1 MSQLFN
7 IHLDNPQPRLVTHT
21 AEILRD
27 GGVIAYPTDSGYA
40 LGCMLGHGDAQ
51 TRIRQIRGVD
61 DKHLFTLVCRNLSEL
76 GNYAVVS
83 NSQFRLLKANTPGA
97 YTFILN
103 ATREVPRKLQ
113 HPKRSAVGIRV
124 PQHAVVQAILEAI
137 DAPLLSMTLHI
148 TGEDEVLS
156 EAWEIRERLEHVVD
170 LVIDAGHCTAGA
182 TSVIDLTGEVP
193 VLIRAGQGDLAPVS
207 YTHLDVYKRQGRGW

>member
-1 MSQLFN
+1 MSQFFN
-7 IHLDNPQPRLVTHT
+7 INPENPQQRLIAQT
-21 AEILRD
+21 ADILRS

-40 LGCMLGHGDAQ
+40 LGCMLGYADAQ

-113 HPKRSAVGIRV
+113 HPKRNTVGLRV
-124 PQHAVVQAILEAI
+124 PKHAIVQAILEAI
-137 DAPLLSMTLHI
+137 DAPLLSMTLYI
-148 TGEDEVLS
+148 PDEDSTLS
-156 EAWEIRERLEHVVD
+156 EAWEIRDKLEHTVD
-170 LVIDAGHCTAGA
+170 LVIDAGDCVLGA
-182 TSVIDLTGEVP
+182 TSVINLTGDAP
-193 VLIRAGQGDLAPVS
+193 VLIRAGIGDLVPFG
-207 YTHLDVYKRQGRGW
+207 L

>member
-7 IHLDNPQPRLVTHT
+7 INLANPQARLITHA
-21 AEILRD
+21 AEILQA

-40 LGCMLGHGDAQ
+40 LGCMIGHSDAQ
-51 TRIRQIRGVD
+51 ARIRKIRAAD
-61 DKHLFTLVCRNLSEL
+61 EQHLFTLVCRNLAEL
-76 GNYAVVS
+76 GNYAIVS

-113 HPKRSAVGIRV
+113 HPKRNTVGLRV

-137 DAPLLSMTLHI
+137 DAPLLSMTLMLP
-148 TGEDEVLS
+148 DEAEMLTQ
-156 EAWEIRERLEHVVD
+156 AWEIREKLEHSVD
-170 LVIDAGHCTAGA
+170 LVIDVGQCVAGA
-182 TSVIDLTGEVP
+182 TSVINLTQDSPE
-193 VLIRAGQGDLAPVS
+193 LIRAGLGDLAPFG
-207 YTHLDVYKRQGRGW
+207 LN

>member
-1 MSQLFN
+1 MSQFFN
-7 IHLDNPQPRLVTHT
+7 INLDNPQQRLILQT
-21 AEILRD
+21 ADILRR

-40 LGCMLGHGDAQ
+40 LGCMIGNGDAQ

-76 GNYAVVS
+76 GNYAIVS

-113 HPKRSAVGIRV
+113 HPKRNTVGLRV

-137 DAPLLSMTLHI
+137 DAPLLSMTLYI
-148 TGEDEVLS
+148 PNEDSVLS
-156 EAWEIRERLEHVVD
+156 EAWEIRDKLEHSVD
-170 LVIDAGHCTAGA
+170 LVIDAGLCVAGA
-182 TSVIDLTGEVP
+182 TSVIDLTGDVP
-193 VLIRAGQGDLAPVS
+193 VLIREGLGDLAPFG
-207 YTHLDVYKRQGRGW
+207 L